1 MKYSK
6 TSTQMSNIGTSDLQ
20 TLPVGPNSEE
30 ITMTIREKEPINSTP
45 QYQDNQ
51 SVSVSQAPASQAPA
65 SQASASQAPVC
76 QAPVC
81 QVPISQETHGNE
93 TANVIV
99 PNAAN
104 KLQEQRKSDPSVQ
117 QNKIVTDI
125 QSASQQGLLALSPR
139 DIPTTTTQITQD
151 EKVDVSFIPK
161 TDIGDYINEQMTA
174 EEIINRNA
182 KKTDIENKS
191 DAIFTEISLPI
202 LVAVLYFTFQ
212 LPVVRKNIARI
223 FPIICKNDGNF
234 KLSGYLMISIIFGA
248 SVYAA
253 NKATQYL
260 SV

>member
-6 TSTQMSNIGTSDLQ
+6 TSTEMSNIGTSDLQ

-30 ITMTIREKEPINSTP
+30 ITMTVREKESINTATSNINSNVNSTP
-45 QYQDNQ
+45 QYQDKQ
-51 SVSVSQAPASQAPA
+51 GMSVG
-65 SQASASQAPVC
+65 QAPVSG
-76 QAPVC
+76 APV
-81 QVPISQETHGNE
+81 SQGTLGNE

-104 KLQEQRKSDPSVQ
+104 KLQEQRESDPSVK

-125 QSASQQGLLALSPR
+125 QSASHQGLLSLPPR

-151 EKVDVSFIPK
+151 EKVDVSFIPN

-174 EEIINRNA
+174 EEIIKRNA
-182 KKTDIENKS
+182 KKTDIESKS
-191 DAIFTEISLPI
+191 DVIFTEISLPI

-248 SVYAA
+248 SVYGA